1 MPDGPSSLPLFD
13 NIERPEP
20 DDAPTVRVTAAS
32 DETIAARPL
41 LEPPAPIGSG
51 RLVRCAWPL
60 LSLLARIVAGTSV
73 SDPEQLKSGAAALI
87 HQFERVALAD
97 GVNAREVNA
106 ARYVLCTAIDEA
118 VLTSPRGGSS
128 EWKNA
133 SLLSMFHNETWG
145 GEKLF
150 TLIDR
155 ALQDS
160 QQYGDLLEL
169 CHFVLLL
176 GFQGKFRLERDG
188 SAQVDA
194 LRRRLFDVLRP
205 RSGATA
211 RTDRPAGSINP
222 LRAGVGGRGGL
233 PFACGNPARLVWLS
247 AADGCGARRR
257 ADRRPIAAGWSL
269 ADGRHGKEVAQRWS
283 PSCGACFRPETWES

>member
-60 LSLLARIVAGTSV
+60 LSLLAQIVAGTSV

-205 RSGATA
+205 RFGTP
-211 RTDRPAGSINP
+211 TPVPVPQPEQI
-222 LRAGVGGRGGL
+222 GRR
-233 PFACGNPARLVWLS
+233 ARLIHYVPVWVVGAVCLLLAAILLGWFGYRLQTDAARVAEQIDALS
-247 AADGCGARRR
+247 LPVGASQTGGMEKR
-257 ADRRPIAAGWSL
+257 
-269 ADGRHGKEVAQRWS
+269 
-283 PSCGACFRPETWES
+283 